1 MNLSNFKHD
10 DRTLTFL
17 WCQKE
22 LCKVN
27 EEQSKRKILILENR
41 RFPVLPSLAV

>member
-1 MNLSNFKHD
+1 MNLSNFKVSV
-10 DRTLTFL
+10 LSSCL
-17 WCQKE
+17 NQKE